1 MKIARLVFLQVAFLS
16 FLLFAAPDSLTANK
30 PDSSAPGAAKAAAVK
45 APVLAPAPLPKTDNI
60 SKKNTLEEEDLLIE
74 EADVKK
80 NAVRD
85 AAIKDSLA
93 KFQAANPVHVDSA
106 QAAALKTK
114 ALTDSTHGPAA
125 GTNSEAVSAPK
136 DTSNLAA
143 PVHVEKPKVATPTIE
158 SVHSINFAKNLKD
171 YRSPK
176 VAMFLS
182 LLVPGLGQAYT
193 KHYIRAGIFVA
204 LEATAIG
211 LSVAYNAK
219 GKNEYNSAKSFAD
232 QNYSINNFSAYYGL
246 LGNYL
251 AGSTQLGTDSAA
263 REELNGIFFDSLP
276 AIQASAAS
284 KSPAFYSSLEGR
296 SNIYVQGWNDCEP
309 KYSGTN
315 PVGGSNN
322 SGPSNIG
329 GGKLFTYV
337 THPDTTTSGVLY
349 YLVDRQDASGNVVE
363 QGIFGYSPN
372 QIAYSNMMS
381 KSNDYYKFANTI
393 LALMIINHVVS
404 AVDALIGAY
413 AYNSELL
420 GKETFWQHVKLDPQC
435 SADIVNPSFGLALRV
450 GF

>member
-16 FLLFAAPDSLTANK
+16 CLLFAAPDSLTANK

-45 APVLAPAPLPKTDNI
+45 APVSAPAPQPKTDNV

-114 ALTDSTHGPAA
+114 ALADSTHGPAA

-143 PVHVEKPKVATPTIE
+143 PVHVEKPKVIVAPTIE

-204 LEATAIG
+204 IEAAAIG
-211 LSVAYNAK
+211 GAIVYNAK
-219 GKNEYNSAKSFAD
+219 GKNEYNAAKNFAD
-232 QNYSINNFSAYYGL
+232 QNYSSDNFTAYYGQLHDYFQGL
-246 LGNYL
+246 LDGPTT
-251 AGSTQLGTDSAA
+251 GDSAA

-296 SNIYVQGWNDCEP
+296 SKIYVQGWNDCEP
-309 KYSGTN
+309 KYSVTN
-315 PVGGSNN
+315 PIGSPK
-322 SGPSNIG
+322 GQ
-329 GGKLFTYV
+329 LFTYII
-337 THPDTTTSGVLY
+337 HPDTTASGVVLN
-349 YLVDRQDASGNVVE
+349 YLVDRQDASGVVE